1 MVEVSDEEFTMI
13 KSFLVD
19 DMASVDW
26 ESAPDD
32 FKTKYTNVLQIV
44 NSYGPEQEA
53 AAAAST
59 VDQGVAAPGA

>member
-1 MVEVSDEEFTMI
+1 MVEIADEEFTMI

-32 FKTKYTNVLQIV
+32 FKNAYTNVLQIV
-44 NSYGPEQEA
+44 NAYGPEQQQA
-53 AAAAST
+53 DS
-59 VDQGVAAPGA
+59 VDAGTAAPA

>member
-1 MVEVSDEEFTMI
+1 MVEVADEEFTMI

-26 ESAPDD
+26 EQAPDD
-32 FKTKYTNVLQIV
+32 FKTKYTNILQIV
-44 NSYGPEQEA
+44 NSYGEDQA
-53 AAAAST
+53 AAQS

>member
-1 MVEVSDEEFTMI
+1 VVEIADEEFTMI

-26 ESAPDD
+26 EQAPDD

-44 NSYGPEQEA
+44 NSYGEDQA
-53 AAAAST
+53 AAQS

>member
-1 MVEVSDEEFTMI
+1 LVEIADEEFTMI

-19 DMASVDW
+19 DMAAVDW
-26 ESAPDD
+26 EQAPDD

-44 NSYGPEQEA
+44 NSYGQDQA
-53 AAAAST
+53 AAQS

>member
-1 MVEVSDEEFTMI
+1 VVEISDEEFTMI
-13 KSFLVD
+13 KSFMVD
-19 DMASVDW
+19 DMASSVDW
-26 ESAPDD
+26 ENAPDD

-53 AAAAST
+53 AAAS

>member
-26 ESAPDD
+26 EQAPDD

-44 NSYGPEQEA
+44 NSYGEDQA
-53 AAAAST
+53 AQSA